1 MRISDWSSDVCS
13 SDLDD
18 AEPVARIERAAE
30 RHRRLL
36 WDRGHGIDTAGE
48 VGRRYRDGADRAYDY
63 AAPIGAGAGA
73 GRRRDDKLRAVRR
86 SGVLGRREVFVDL
99 VRQRR
104 CEGAVA
110 GLPRHRL
117 ARSEEHTSELQSL
130 MRISYAAFC

>member
-86 SGVLGRREVFVDL
+86 SGVLGRREIGRAHVCTPVTNAPL
-99 VRQRR
+99 V
-104 CEGAVA
+104 C
-110 GLPRHRL
+110 RL
-117 ARSEEHTSELQSL
+117 LLENKKYKTN
-130 MRISYAAFC
+130 IY